1 MSLEDQRNECF
12 RKIGRNIY
20 IYQQFEQLL
29 KGILSMCTF
38 GHTSNIVNEREKI
51 KTSTLGQLITR
62 AAKTSQKKIVEEPN
76 SQEDFFNIDFGEHHP
91 LLNISSYE
99 NQLQEVI
106 AERNQLTH
114 HLLEFFDI
122 NSSES
127 CLQLDKKL
135 DEQRK
140 SAIEAIEKLRPI
152 AKTLSNIQ
160 ESLRQALQNDFVKA
174 SLTEHQTNMP
184 ISNTDAI
191 DLICKASDSC
201 TNSERWVS
209 LSNLGRVLNKA
220 EKEELFTFGKQLGLK
235 NLKEILKATGLF
247 EFREVKAKKGYQLQL
262 RVNYH

>member
-1 MSLEDQRNECF
+1 MSLEEQRNECF

-38 GHTSNIVNEREKI
+38 GHTSNIANEREKI

-62 AAKTSQKKIVEEPN
+62 AAKTPQKKIVEEPN
-76 SQEDFFNIDFGEHHP
+76 SQEGFYTIDFGEHHP

-99 NQLQEVI
+99 NQLNEVT

-152 AKTLSNIQ
+152 ATTMNNIQ
-160 ESLRQALQNDFVKA
+160 KSFRQALNSDFVKA
-174 SLTEHQTNMP
+174 EFSKHLTNMS
-184 ISNTDAI
+184 IINTDAI
-191 DLICKASDSC
+191 SIICKASDRS
-201 TNSERWVS
+201 TNSERWIS
-209 LSNLGRVLNKA
+209 LSNLGR
-220 EKEELFTFGKQLGLK
+220 
-235 NLKEILKATGLF
+235 ILKSTGLF
-247 EFREVKAKKGYQLQL
+247 EFRKVKAKKGYQLQL
-262 RVNYH
+262 RVSYH